1 MIRINFTFLGFYLF
15 LTSMS
20 SCQSSCH
27 FTVEKVNKLAF
38 INANVIP
45 MTKDTV
51 LSNLVVMIQ
60 EGRIEK
66 VCAMNKT
73 TIPDDYYSIDLAGK
87 YLMPGLIDM
96 HVHISDKGDLMKFL
110 QHGVTTVRHMSDVP
124 WWTNLMGFPAILS
137 LKKAVAQKHLAGPD
151 IITCGMT
158 LDGNPPVSPMNKRII
173 STNDARKAVRQTKKK
188 GYDAIKIYD
197 NLSLSA
203 YRAIVDEA
211 HRVNLPIAGHV
222 PHDVPLQTILDDKIW
237 TIEHLTGYIDNKKAD
252 YTIDTSLIDHFIAS
266 THASGTYNVPTLAIW
281 ACLPQPNGL
290 DELKK
295 DPRYN
300 QIPWNVRWMW
310 KTALPYYYDID
321 YTPKAQ
327 YAQHMLELTSALTK
341 RLYDAGCPLLI
352 GTDTNIAGTYVG
364 DATLLEM
371 ELFVKAGISTYETL
385 RSATILPAKAL
396 HLESETGTIETGKKA
411 NIIILNQ
418 NPLTNIS
425 HIRSLKWVYKSG
437 CLMNVQ

>member
-1 MIRINFTFLGFYLF
+1 M
-15 LTSMS
+15 TSDTILANQLVLVHQGIIQTIAPMS
-20 SCQSSCH
+20 S
-27 FTVEKVNKLAF
+27 VD
-38 INANVIP
+38 IP
-45 MTKDTV
+45 QDYRQID
-51 LSNLVVMIQ
+51 IQ
-60 EGRIEK
+60 G
-66 VCAMNKT
+66 
-73 TIPDDYYSIDLAGK
+73 G

-124 WWTNLMGFPAILS
+124 WWTNLMGFPSILK
-137 LKKAVAQKHLAGPD
+137 LKKAVAQKQLAGPD

-158 LDGNPPVSPMNKRII
+158 LDGNPPISPMNKRIT
-173 STNDARKAVRQTKKK
+173 SPEDARKAVRQTKKQ

-203 YRAIVDEA
+203 FRAIVDEA
-211 HRVNLPIAGHV
+211 QRVHLPIAGHV
-222 PHDVPLQTILDDKIW
+222 PHDVSLQTILDDKIW
-237 TIEHLTGYIDNKKAD
+237 SIEHLTGYIDNKKAD
-252 YTIDTSLIDHFIAS
+252 YIIDTSRIDHFIAS
-266 THASGTYNVPTLAIW
+266 TRASGTYNVPTLAIW
-281 ACLPQPNGL
+281 ASLPQPNGL
-290 DELKK
+290 DEVKK
-295 DPRYN
+295 DLRYN
-300 QIPWNVRWMW
+300 QLPWNVRWMW

-352 GTDTNIAGTYVG
+352 GTDTNIAGTFVG

-371 ELFVKAGISTYETL
+371 ELFVKAGISTFETL

-396 HLESETGTIETGKKA
+396 GKESEIGSIETGKKA
-411 NIIILNQ
+411 NLIILNN

-425 HIRSLKWVYKSG
+425 HIHSLKWVYKSG
-437 CLMNVQ
+437 CLINVSSL